1 MKPNVRLTTTPHRT
15 SCLAGDCSSLCNP
28 VFRSPGK
35 RSDKM
40 TSRLY
45 LYILESRTYSN
56 VSISSVTAPGSKPH
70 RPQARPDNHM
80 AS

>member
-1 MKPNVRLTTTPHRT
+1 MPQHT
-15 SCLAGDCSSLCNP
+15 SCLADDYFSLCNP
-28 VFRSPGK
+28 VFHSPGK

-45 LYILESRTYSN
+45 LYILESRTYNN
-56 VSISSVTAPGSKPH
+56 VLISSATAPGSKPH